1 MFMAQNVLEKVLQRC
16 ESALRARIPIIYIKT
31 DSDRLVQQIVD
42 SDRLVVRVRKAGTNM
57 RPEREY
63 LTGEN
68 PVREKPANHLTE
80 NLGIKR
86 NWSVW
91 DYPRICTYKVPREW
105 KEQAG
110 YEDYIMAHEDPMHIR
125 YEVLQSSVVIL
136 YSSQVQL
143 SPMMQAYTEIIEV
156 DYPAAEE
163 IRNQILNVAKL
174 YGDDYL
180 ETNEVYQ
187 SQLCTE
193 FSGLTSEEIDIT
205 MRKIMSAPA
214 KDAFSSPLQNETGV
228 MDIIRRRKEQK
239 METSVLELC
248 KKPGSTIGGMDK
260 LRSWLNQQKVS
271 LENAEILRRKK
282 GILPPKGVLLC
293 GIPGCG
299 KSEAA
304 KLTAQEFG
312 LPLLKMDVG
321 KLMDKWVG
329 SSEQNM
335 RDALQMAEAMSP
347 CVLWIDELEKGFSG
361 AGGDSD
367 SSSFKRMF
375 ATLLGWMQDNTKPV
389 FIFATAN
396 NIGGLPKEF
405 FRSGRFDALFAV
417 YLPMMQECVEIF
429 RACMGRYKLEDGRS
443 LFEPGCF
450 SGDLLGHI
458 VDDCLV
464 VKDRPRIVVGADIQK
479 IVNVTVR
486 SLGSQDQISSHMW
499 RKALE
504 KTCSDPDVGV
514 YGDGDEN
521 VDSIAVSYC
530 RMLRKGLQPTAQ
542 RVLFA
547 TEDYQP
553 RNAREEKNILIDSTS
568 RNLTGNYDKKLH
580 QLLLE
585 RINEVAPQVEELE
598 RRQVLMR

>member
-1 MFMAQNVLEKVLQRC
+1 MAQYVLEKVLQQC

-31 DSDRLVQQIVD
+31 DSDRLIQQIVD
-42 SDRLVVRVRKAGTNM
+42 SDRLVVRVRKAGTTM

-63 LTGEN
+63 QTGDR
-68 PVREKPANHLTE
+68 PIREKPANHLTE
-80 NLGIKR
+80 NLGVKR

-91 DYPRICTYKVPREW
+91 DYPRICTYKVPADW
-105 KEQAG
+105 KEQKG
-110 YEDYIMAHEDPMHIR
+110 FEDYIMAHEDPMSIS

-136 YSSQVQL
+136 YSSQVQI
-143 SPMMQAYTEIIEV
+143 SPMMQAYTEVIEV
-156 DYPAAEE
+156 DYPGGQE
-163 IRNQILNVAKL
+163 IRNQILNMAKL

-187 SQLCTE
+187 SQLCSE

-205 MRKIMSAPA
+205 MRKILSVPE
-214 KDAFSSPLQNETGV
+214 KTGYTSPLEDEAGV
-228 MDIIRRRKEQK
+228 MELIRRRKEQK

-248 KKPGSTIGGMDK
+248 KKPSGSIGGMDK
-260 LRSWLNQQKVS
+260 LRTWLGQQKAS
-271 LENAEILRRKK
+271 LDNAEILRRKK

-304 KLTAQEFG
+304 KLTAQEFH

-329 SSEQNM
+329 SSEKNM
-335 RDALQMAEAMSP
+335 RDALEMAEAMSP

-361 AGGDSD
+361 AGGDND
-367 SSSFKRMF
+367 SASFKRMF
-375 ATLLGWMQDNTKPV
+375 ATMLGWMQDNTKPV

-417 YLPMMQECVEIF
+417 YLPMMRECVQIF
-429 RACMGRYKLEDGRS
+429 RACMRRYRLEDGQS
-443 LFEPGCF
+443 LFAPGCD
-450 SGDLLGHI
+450 SDELLEHI
-458 VDDCLV
+458 VENYLV
-464 VKDRPRIVVGADIQK
+464 VNGRPRIVVGADIQK
-479 IVNVTVR
+479 IVNIAVR
-486 SLGSQDQISSHMW
+486 SLGDQDRISSHQW

-504 KTCSDPDVGV
+504 KTCSDPDVSV
-514 YGDGDEN
+514 YGDGEEN

-530 RMLRKGLQPTAQ
+530 RMLRKGLQPTSRQ
-542 RVLFA
+542 VLFA
-547 TEDYQP
+547 AEDYQP
-553 RNAREEKNILIDSTS
+553 KNAREDKEILVKSSS
-568 RNLTGNYDKKLH
+568 RTVSGNYDKALYN
-580 QLLLE
+580 LLWE
-585 RINEVAPQVEELE
+585 RINEVAPKVEELE
-598 RRQVLMR
+598 RNQLLMR